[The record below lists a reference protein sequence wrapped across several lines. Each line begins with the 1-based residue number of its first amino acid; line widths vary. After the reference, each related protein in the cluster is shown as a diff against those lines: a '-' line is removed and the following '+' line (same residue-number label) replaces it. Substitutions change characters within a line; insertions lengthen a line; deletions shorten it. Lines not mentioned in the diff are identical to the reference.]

1 MANILNFCVQKLRY
15 QRTPYGFSIFHDGIL
30 CKDCAKVS
38 KDVMEINGS
47 TLYAL
52 QYIVYS
58 DIKNL
63 FTFVVSDEVLTE
75 MKMVMARCMHAY
87 VDKK

>member
-1 MANILNFCVQKLRY
+1 
-15 QRTPYGFSIFHDGIL
+15 
-30 CKDCAKVS
+30 
-38 KDVMEINGS
+38 MEINGS

-52 QYIVYS
+52 QYILYS

-87 VDKK
+87 VDKKMNSLEILDVLD

>member
-1 MANILNFCVQKLRY
+1 M
-15 QRTPYGFSIFHDGIL
+15 
-30 CKDCAKVS
+30 S

-87 VDKK
+87 VDKKMNSLEILDVLD